1 MHIEG
6 ERLEELAGEMGEGRL
21 LGIDSKS
28 NKYCARRRHSSS
40 TFLFIRVKQIKV
52 VAADRR
58 NGSNMLNRTKIY
70 ICTYIIYT
78 YI

>member
-6 ERLEELAGEMGEGRL
+6 ERLEELAGEMGEGL

-28 NKYCARRRHSSS
+28 NKYCAHSSS

-70 ICTYIIYT
+70 IYTYIIYT